1 MNYSMFFETLK
12 QYSGSGLLFVLF
24 LLSILFLGFKT
35 AKTPEKKITV
45 WYPIFV
51 LLIFFCPIWLIY
63 DKIRD
68 DSGILYRIL
77 WLVPMSIVVCYG
89 LVQAVFM
96 LPKKFRTVGF
106 GIAVLLIILS
116 GKYVYSNP
124 FFSKAENKYHVPE
137 TVVKICDEL
146 MVEGREVRVCM
157 PLEFIQY
164 TRQYSPYIVLT
175 YGRDV
180 LLYDVGDPAS
190 NVNVL
195 FREEVY
201 NAGDIAAE
209 LRRTSTPYLVVQKD
223 IPFTESMG
231 NYGFFY
237 YDTIDDYDIY
247 LDCEAYLGLW
257 NEE

>member
-1 MNYSMFFETLK
+1 
-12 QYSGSGLLFVLF
+12 
-24 LLSILFLGFKT
+24 
-35 AKTPEKKITV
+35 
-45 WYPIFV
+45 
-51 LLIFFCPIWLIY
+51 
-63 DKIRD
+63 
-68 DSGILYRIL
+68 
-77 WLVPMSIVVCYG
+77 
-89 LVQAVFM
+89 M

>member
-1 MNYSMFFETLK
+1 MNYSMFFETIK

-24 LLSILFLGFKT
+24 LLSILFLGLKT

-45 WYPIFV
+45 WYPVFV
-51 LLIFFCPIWLIY
+51 LLIFFCPVWMIY
-63 DKIRD
+63 DRIRD
-68 DSGILYRIL
+68 DSAILYRIL
-77 WLVPMSIVVCYG
+77 WLIPMSVVVCYG

-96 LPKKFRTVGF
+96 LPKRFRTVGF
-106 GIAVLLIILS
+106 GMAVLLIMLS

-124 FFSKAENKYHVPE
+124 FFSKAENEYHVPE

-146 MVEGREVRVCM
+146 RLEGREVAVCM

-175 YGRDV
+175 YGRNV
-180 LLYDVGDPAS
+180 LLYDGGAEAGG
-190 NVNVL
+190 VNAL
-195 FREEVY
+195 LGEDIY
-201 NAGDIAAE
+201 NACEIATE
-209 LRRTSTPYLVVQKD
+209 LRKSSTPYFVVKKD

-231 NYGFFY
+231 NYGFYY

-257 NEE
+257 DED